1 MTLKG
6 TYRLIYT
13 IDKKQEELTVLV
25 ELKQVEGMLKPR
37 QNVYYGV
44 ALVNGVSYTKE
55 DLKGCVNAKLTSQ
68 SIGRRMKND
77 IMVKC
82 REEKKLFSIIKE
94 EDKLNLKL

>member
-6 TYRLIYT
+6 SYKLIYT

-25 ELKQVEGMLKPR
+25 ELKQVEGFLQPR

-55 DLKGCVNAKLTSQ
+55 DLSHCVNAKLCAQ
-68 SIGRRMKND
+68 SIGLRMKKDVLN
-77 IMVKC
+77 KC

-94 EDKLNLKL
+94 EIK